1 MQTFNNAEGRSVLL
15 KMVQVV
21 QDNKEYLGE
30 VDGAI
35 GDGDHGAN
43 MNKGFTLFLKKYEDA
58 DYSFTEGLNNLGM
71 ILLNGIGGS
80 MGPIYGTVFM
90 AMSEEAD
97 GVDTIG
103 LCTFSAML
111 ESARKELFTVVD
123 AREGDKTLVDSLSPA
138 VDAVCQAAQSGMDFK
153 SALDTMCAA
162 AERGMESTKNLIARY
177 GRASRLGERSRGV
190 LDAGAVSCELLLKAM
205 AEGITELL

>member
-1 MQTFNNAEGRSVLL
+1 MQTFNNAEGKSVLL

-21 QDNKEYLGE
+21 QENKEYLGE

-43 MNKGFTLFLKKYEDA
+43 MNKGFTLFLKQYKDE

-71 ILLNGIGGS
+71 VLLNGIGGS
-80 MGPIYGTVFM
+80 MGPIYGKIFM
-90 AMSEEAD
+90 AMSEKAD
-97 GVDTIG
+97 GMNAIG
-103 LCTFSAML
+103 LCEFSAMM
-111 ESARKELFTVVD
+111 ESAREELFTFVD

-138 VDAVCQAAQSGMDFK
+138 VDAISQAAESGMEFK
-153 SALDTMCAA
+153 LALDTMCAA
-162 AERGMESTKNLIARY
+162 AKRGMESTKNLIARY
-177 GRASRLGERSRGV
+177 GRASCLGERTRGV

-205 AEGITELL
+205 AEGIRELL